1 MTDFY
6 DKTVTLYD
14 RQFGVLRL
22 IVLIMVLL
30 GVANSVNM
38 SAFERVGEFG
48 TMMALGNRR
57 IDVFRLVITEN
68 VLIGVIGSSTGL
80 LIGVILAWVI
90 SAIGIPMP
98 PPPSSEVG
106 YRAQIQVVP
115 KELVLAFT
123 IGLVA
128 TVSASIFPAR
138 RVTRIPVVDALRQN
152 V

>member
-1 MTDFY
+1 MLDTELGPQGFEVARWNTLSDFY
-6 DKTVTLYD
+6 EKAVDLYD

-38 SAFERVGEFG
+38 SAVERVGEFG

-80 LIGVILAWVI
+80 LIGVVLAWVI

-98 PPPSSEVG
+98 PPAKQRGRLHGADSG
-106 YRAQIQVVP
+106 RA
-115 KELVLAFT
+115 E
-123 IGLVA
+123 
-128 TVSASIFPAR
+128 R
-138 RVTRIPVVDALRQN
+138 TRACL
-152 V
+152 